1 VRAPSLASF
10 LAQLALTGTE
20 GALIGIALISVLK
33 QTPLTLGIWGLAMA
47 GLIFAQVQRLLKMI
61 PLAVLVVLSAIALT
75 VLPSLRAGQP
85 ILSILLLAVLVGLV
99 VMGLGIFFRL
109 LYNTLSQWF

>member
-1 VRAPSLASF
+1 
-10 LAQLALTGTE
+10 
-20 GALIGIALISVLK
+20 
-33 QTPLTLGIWGLAMA
+33 
-47 GLIFAQVQRLLKMI
+47 
-61 PLAVLVVLSAIALT
+61 
-75 VLPSLRAGQP
+75 LPSLRAGQP